1 MEDIYIIA
9 LSVQCIPTVS
19 LFCVVCSIALVLFW
33 SFYYT
38 MIGQIQYRMVLPI
51 P

>member
-19 LFCVVCSIALVLFW
+19 LFCAVCSIALVLFW
-33 SFYYT
+33 SIHYT
-38 MIGQIQYRMVLPI
+38 IIGQIWSRMVLPI